1 MEQKQP
7 KILIAIP
14 SMDTVPVQFAL
25 SLATLRR
32 VGNPVISFKVG
43 SLVYTARN
51 DLAKMALDTEAD
63 FVFWLDSDMIFKP
76 DTLDRMMVTMETKR
90 LDFLSGLY
98 FRRVTPYTPVLFK
111 TLEFDEEKQVCS
123 WTDFKDE
130 ELPKD
135 IFEVGGVGFGCVL
148 MRTDVIFEVASKYGD
163 MFGPLAGVGEDLS
176 FCWRARQCGYKIYVD
191 PSVSLGHVGHTVV
204 TREFYEAFKNS
215 GGQNGY

>member
-51 DLAKMALDTEAD
+51 DLAKMALETEAD

-76 DTLDRMMVTMETKR
+76 DTLDRMMVTMETKG

-123 WTDFKDE
+123 WTDFGDE
-130 ELPKD
+130 DLPKD

-148 MRTDVIFEVASKYGD
+148 MRTDVIFDVAAKYGD

-176 FCWRARQCGYKIYVD
+176 FCWRARQCGYKIFVD
-191 PSVSLGHVGHTVV
+191 PSVDLGHVGHMVV
-204 TREFYEAFKNS
+204 SREFFEAFRKS
-215 GGQNGY
+215 GGQHGN